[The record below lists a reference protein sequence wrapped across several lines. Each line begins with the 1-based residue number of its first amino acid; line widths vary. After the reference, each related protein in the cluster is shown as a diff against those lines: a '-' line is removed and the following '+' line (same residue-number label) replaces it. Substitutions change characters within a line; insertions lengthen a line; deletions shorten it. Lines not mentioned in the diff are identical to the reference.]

1 MSEISE
7 SIQNDMRDVEG
18 GWVTSL
24 VECGECAHRWIAV
37 WPLDLERADADSDEA
52 LIEGAARL
60 ECPACSQQGQTKL
73 VEESL

>member
-1 MSEISE
+1 MSELSE
-7 SIQNDMRDVEG
+7 SIRDDMREAEG

-24 VECGECAHRWIAV
+24 VACGVCAHRWVAV
-37 WPLDLERADADSDEA
+37 WPLDLERADPDSDEA

-60 ECPACSQQGQTKL
+60 ECPACFQQGQTKL